1 MPAPKERMGGIFALG
16 IMIRA
21 EDETGERGELKRP
34 LEFFSP
40 VRRSPPVSALKI
52 HFGQLVN
59 RPFVDVRN

>member
-34 LEFFSP
+34 LEFFLSSEAITP
-40 VRRSPPVSALKI
+40 SECAA
-52 HFGQLVN
+52 F
-59 RPFVDVRN
+59 